1 MNLIGESGERGRERA
16 REGEGKGRGRE
27 AERERLSSP
36 LFAGFNFGECQD
48 GTQVDSVILPDWAK
62 GDPRLFVLKHRQ
74 VSVRNLHYT
83 VIALCAV

>member
-1 MNLIGESGERGRERA
+1 MEREKEGESEGGGGGGRE
-16 REGEGKGRGRE
+16 GRL
-27 AERERLSSP
+27 RERLSSP

-74 VSVRNLHYT
+74 VSIRNLHYT
-83 VIALCAV
+83 VVALCAV